1 MSTYSNQLV
10 INSNVKFEPP
20 VSLERSYPP
29 VNLTGAT
36 TYVTN
41 QSYGNGTWKVE
52 ASSETAGREA
62 YTAFSGRW
70 QNGGHRFDRSTGY
83 YIIGNSLQGIDY
95 NGEYLK
101 ISMPVSLRLLSYK
114 FATHTVLDRNP
125 KSWKMYGRKGPVYP
139 WIELDSRTGQSLP
152 INTET
157 LFTLT
162 PPSTEYYSE
171 FALVIGEIIGGS
183 TGTSYLNLV
192 NLQLSGIQRFQDNA
206 IEVNGPVTINDTIR
220 GNDIVPL
227 SGTFNLRGSLDVDG
241 TLLAKMIGG
250 CANVKAFNAVGDGS
264 TDDSF
269 AVSRAL
275 SSLASLG
282 GGTLYFPKGTY
293 LVDAI
298 NIGSNNIRVIGD
310 GIGNSIIR
318 GKNGGAISISYASN
332 ILIEDIEIDG
342 NRRTP
347 GTIGHGIRCAGG
359 INISIRNVKV
369 DNSPNYGIGF
379 QDGYQYERI
388 ILDNVHV
395 TDSGGD
401 GIDFKN
407 RDNSNFNIVMNNL
420 LVENWCASGSG
431 SGAAIDI
438 RGPALMTNIVLRR
451 NINTFE
457 AINVCVGVR
466 FRAGEIDDPNGVGGH
481 YSKLSNF
488 HIDISGSAMIQAGV
502 NPEGNRIS
510 ICNGYVSGCR
520 FGVHIEQESV
530 SVSNVSFVGCDKC
543 IYATTINSP
552 GYASTVPSNYA
563 MISNVSC
570 EQSITGIELP
580 TDHCVVTGCILRN
593 LVTGLKL
600 TGSGIVQAN
609 NVFVNN
615 STNISYT

>member
-20 VSLERSYPP
+20 VSQERSYPP
-29 VNLTGAT
+29 VNLTSAIT
-36 TYVTN
+36 SVTS

-70 QNGGHRFDRSTGY
+70 QNGGHRFDSSTGY
-83 YIIGNSLQGIDY
+83 YRIGNSLQGIDY

-114 FATHTVLDRNP
+114 FATHTVLDRIP
-125 KSWKMYGRKGPVYP
+125 KSWKMYGRKGQVYP
-139 WIELDSRTGQSLP
+139 WIELDTRTGQSLP

-157 LFTLT
+157 IFTLT
-162 PPSTEYYSE
+162 PPSPEYYTE
-171 FALVIGEIIGGS
+171 FALVIGQVIGGS

-192 NLQLSGIQRFQDNA
+192 NLKLSGIQRFQDNA

-227 SGTFNLRGSLDVDG
+227 SGTFNLWGSLDVDG

-250 CANVKAFNAVGDGS
+250 CVNVKAFNAIGDGS
-264 TDDSF
+264 TDDTS
-269 AVSRAL
+269 AISLAL
-275 SSLASLG
+275 SSLVSIG

-293 LVDAI
+293 LVDSVYI
-298 NIGSNNIRVIGD
+298 QSNNIRIIGD
-310 GIGNSIIR
+310 GVGNSIIR
-318 GKNGGAISISYASN
+318 GKNGGAVSMAYASN
-332 ILIEDIEIDG
+332 ILIKDIEIDG

-347 GTIGHGIRCAGG
+347 GTVGHGIRCAGG
-359 INISIRNVKV
+359 NNIQIRNVKIN
-369 DNSPNYGIGF
+369 NSPDYGIGF
-379 QDGYQYERI
+379 QDYNLYERI
-388 ILDNVHV
+388 ILDNVHII
-395 TDSGGD
+395 DSGGD

-407 RDNSNFNIVMNNL
+407 RDNCNFNIVMNNI

-457 AINVCVGVR
+457 AINVCVGIR
-466 FRAGEIDDPNGVGGH
+466 FRAGEIGDPNGVGGH

-488 HIDISGSAMIQAGV
+488 QIDISGFMIQAGV

-510 ICNGYVSGCR
+510 ICNGFVRGCN

-530 SVSNVSFVGCDKC
+530 SISNVSFVGCNIC
-543 IYATTINSP
+543 VYATTINSP
-552 GYASTVPSNYA
+552 GYAYTVPSNYA

-580 TDHCVVTGCILRN
+580 TNHCVVTGCILRN

-615 STNISYT
+615 TTNILYA